1 MDTLDDF
8 LLHKEDIAFKI
19 SKLGGI
25 LGRLGLDAR
34 SETLHTLE
42 TLCQQASFR
51 ILLVGEFKRGKS
63 CLVNAML
70 GDSVLPMKIAPCTTS
85 ISEVS
90 YGELPKLYIEDN
102 SGTHEENYTE
112 RFQYCTIQGQRSLT
126 KDKLP
131 IHKVQIQYPTT
142 VCKRGI
148 TLIDSPGLNEDWSR
162 TQTSLKEIA
171 QADVI
176 LLILS
181 CEMALSQSEQEF
193 IQSHLLPYKDHLFF
207 VWNRADAIWDKPQEE
222 QALEQRSRDH
232 LHQYSQNIHFVS
244 AREGLLG
251 KIQHND
257 QQWTRSQVPNLLQSI
272 ENFAV
277 HNQAKTKLESVCQQS
292 LQVAGYTLFQVLPRM
307 EHFLAQPHSDLQRL
321 QKNIEA
327 LDTTEQ
333 EAIKTLQ
340 NEIEKTTLAI
350 VSQLDSLWTT
360 FVDAI
365 PTHLAKDITTLRFEP
380 RLSRQE
386 REDIIIHWFNQWL
399 QTALHDFTQ
408 QQIRSSMSQEIAQLK
423 IGLDSI
429 RLNHIQEVEKAIER
443 DSDEIH
449 LFTGRWVEETSLLIS
464 TALSLLLLKIDKN
477 RIGQDLLK
485 VRALRG
491 WLMGSTLSEGDTIK
505 LASQLQLTLRQEQST
520 IIDSQ
525 RQHLTDTMKKLES
538 TLVEELVLT
547 RKDVTQ
553 QIDSILKRQDNT
565 KQDTSLEQQL
575 QLETIRLSVHNLH
588 TQLRHL
594 LNNL

>member
-19 SKLGGI
+19 SKLGEI

-42 TLCQQASFR
+42 ILCQQATFR

-102 SGTHEENYTE
+102 SGTHEEDYSE

-126 KDKLP
+126 NDKLP

-176 LLILS
+176 LLVLS

-207 VWNRADAIWDKPQEE
+207 VWNRADAIWDTPKEQE
-222 QALEQRSRDH
+222 ALEKRSQEH

-307 EHFLAQPHSDLQRL
+307 EHFLAQPLSDLQRL
-321 QKNIEA
+321 QQNIDT
-327 LDTTEQ
+327 LDTAEH
-333 EAIKTLQ
+333 EAIKALQ
-340 NEIEKTTLAI
+340 NEIEKTSLAI

-360 FVDAI
+360 FVDTI
-365 PTHLAKDITTLRFEP
+365 PSQLAKDITTLHFES

-386 REDIIIHWFNQWL
+386 REDVIIHWFNQWL
-399 QTALHDFTQ
+399 QTALHEFTQ
-408 QQIRSSMSQEIAQLK
+408 QQIRSSMSQEIAKLK
-423 IGLDSI
+423 IVLDSI
-429 RLNHIQEVEKAIER
+429 RLNHIQEVEKALER

-491 WLMGSTLSEGDTIK
+491 WLMGTTLSEGDTIK
-505 LASQLQLTLRQEQST
+505 LANQLQLTLRQEQST
-520 IIDSQ
+520 IINSQ
-525 RQHLTDTMKKLES
+525 QQHLTDTIKSLER
-538 TLVEELVLT
+538 TLVEELILT

-553 QIDSILKRQDNT
+553 QIDTILKRQDNT
-565 KQDTSLEQQL
+565 KQDTSLKQQL

>member
-112 RFQYCTIQGQRSLT
+112 RFQYCTIQGQRSLK

>member
-207 VWNRADAIWDKPQEE
+207 VWNRADAIWDKPQEQ

>member
-112 RFQYCTIQGQRSLT
+112 RFQYCTIQGQRSLK

-505 LASQLQLTLRQEQST
+505 LANQLQLTLRQEQST

>member
-19 SKLGGI
+19 SKLGEI

-42 TLCQQASFR
+42 ILCQQATFR

-102 SGTHEENYTE
+102 SGTHEEDYSE

-126 KDKLP
+126 NDKLP

-176 LLILS
+176 LLVLS

-207 VWNRADAIWDKPQEE
+207 VWNRADAIWDTPKEQE
-222 QALEQRSRDH
+222 ALEKRSQEH

-307 EHFLAQPHSDLQRL
+307 EHFLAQPLSDLQRL
-321 QKNIEA
+321 QQNIDT
-327 LDTTEQ
+327 LDTAEH
-333 EAIKTLQ
+333 EAIKALQ
-340 NEIEKTTLAI
+340 NEIEKTSLAI

-360 FVDAI
+360 FVDTI
-365 PTHLAKDITTLRFEP
+365 PSQLAKDITTLHFES

-386 REDIIIHWFNQWL
+386 REDVIIHWFNQWL
-399 QTALHDFTQ
+399 QTALHEFTQ
-408 QQIRSSMSQEIAQLK
+408 QQIRSSMSHEIAKLK
-423 IGLDSI
+423 IVLDSI
-429 RLNHIQEVEKAIER
+429 RLNHIQEVEKALER

-491 WLMGSTLSEGDTIK
+491 WLMGTTLSEGDTIK
-505 LASQLQLTLRQEQST
+505 LANQLQLTLRQEQST
-520 IIDSQ
+520 IINSQ
-525 RQHLTDTMKKLES
+525 QQHLTDTIKSLER
-538 TLVEELVLT
+538 TLVEELILT

-553 QIDSILKRQDNT
+553 QIDTILKRQDNT
-565 KQDTSLEQQL
+565 KQDTSLKQQL